1 MEHSNIKQHVV
12 DQYLDDMSYDELI
25 GKHKSFQTLVYAITT
40 VNKLQD
46 LEKLQPQLAWKPL
59 EVIRKTLEAT
69 TQWAQNICSY
79 PLKDHHISRFPWN
92 NRS

>member
-25 GKHKSFQTLVYAITT
+25 GKHKSFQALAYVITT

-46 LEKLQPQLAWKPL
+46 LEKLQLQLAWKPL
-59 EVIRKTLEAT
+59 EVIQKTLEAT
-69 TQWAQNICSY
+69 TQWAQKFAAI
-79 PLKDHHISRFPWN
+79 L
-92 NRS
+92 